1 MLRACAQRT
10 LGPRP
15 AAQKAQGN
23 LGGPSTGHCLPR
35 RRRLCPPH
43 PAATCHIEP
52 CCTARPH
59 VQRAVPCFGS
69 ISSVQITGHLR
80 RGVKLPYS
88 DACSQNSHYFPAF
101 KTYVL
106 LLWNKFAESS
116 PLFFICYTDSL
127 CNQSPLV

>member
-1 MLRACAQRT
+1 MHRGHSGPGPLHRKPRET
-10 LGPRP
+10 LVAP
-15 AAQKAQGN
+15 A
-23 LGGPSTGHCLPR
+23 LVTV
-35 RRRLCPPH
+35 CPGSADSVLPH

-59 VQRAVPCFGS
+59 VQRAVPCLGS

-116 PLFFICYTDSL
+116 PLFFICCTDSL
-127 CNQSPLV
+127 CNQSPLM